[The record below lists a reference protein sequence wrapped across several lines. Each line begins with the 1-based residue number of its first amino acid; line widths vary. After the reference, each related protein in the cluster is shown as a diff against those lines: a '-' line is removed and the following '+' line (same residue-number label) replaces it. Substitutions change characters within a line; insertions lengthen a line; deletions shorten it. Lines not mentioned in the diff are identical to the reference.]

1 MDEIQEELRK
11 LYRQK
16 IEIENQIKYL
26 EEKVEKN
33 SCFSFLLRDSI
44 YISTKNLSTSLVNEL
59 KNLAIFPNPQ
69 IKILQNLRKPIYNTP
84 KNIFTFELDNGTLKL
99 PRGLMR
105 DVIRTLQTHKL
116 HYSIK
121 DERLYQKIDFP
132 KITFELR
139 EEQKKSIEAIEK
151 KDFSI
156 FVAPPGFGKTLIASK
171 MIEKRGVNTLVIVN
185 KNMLLEQWIERFCSY
200 FKMDKNEIGYLG
212 KGKNTLNQRLDIATM
227 QSLKNNS
234 SLIQN
239 YSFVIV
245 DECHH
250 IPAITFETI
259 IKSFYGKYILG
270 LSATP
275 KRKDEMEPIL
285 FGQLGNISYE
295 VKSQKT
301 NTKIVQIVHT
311 DFESDCDNFSDLI
324 SQIISD
330 TKRNELIVNQIMRH
344 QGRKILVL
352 TDRIEH
358 LENIS
363 QLLLLKKIEYIVIH
377 GSMKKKNQEENL
389 SKIGDANLV
398 LATSSY
404 FGEGIDFPHLD
415 TIIFA
420 TPISFSGRLI
430 QYLGR
435 IGRNGDD
442 CLAIDILDS
451 KNNFT
456 LSAFRKRKEGYNQ
469 LFYKLRDEK

>member
-1 MDEIQEELRK
+1 MASNQEELSS

-16 IEIENQIKYL
+16 EDIENRIKYL
-26 EEKVEKN
+26 EEKIEKD
-33 SCFSFLLRDSI
+33 SSFSFLLKDSI
-44 YISTKNLSTSLVNEL
+44 YLSIKNLSTTLVNEL
-59 KNLAIFPNPQ
+59 KNLAIFPNPE
-69 IKILQNLRKPIYNTP
+69 IKILQNLRKPLYNTP
-84 KNIFTFELDNGTLKL
+84 KNIFTFELNDGVLKL

-105 DVIRTLQTHKL
+105 EVIRALKNHNIVF
-116 HYSIK
+116 SFK
-121 DERLYQKIDFP
+121 DERLCEKIDFP
-132 KITFELR
+132 KIKFNLR
-139 EEQKKSIEAIEK
+139 EDQKKCIEEIQK

-156 FVAPPGFGKTLIASK
+156 FVAPPGFGKTLIASQ
-171 MIEKRGVNTLVIVN
+171 MVEKRAVNTLVIVN
-185 KNMLLEQWIERFCSY
+185 KNMLLDQWIDRFCSY
-200 FKMDKNEIGYLG
+200 FEIKKNEIGYLG
-212 KGKNTLNQRLDIATM
+212 KGKNTLNKKLDIATM
-227 QSLKNNS
+227 QSLKNNP
-234 SLIQN
+234 LIIKN

-250 IPAITFETI
+250 IPAFTFENI
-259 IKSFYGKYILG
+259 IKSFHGKYVLG

-295 VKSQKT
+295 VKSKKT
-301 NTKIVQIVHT
+301 KNKIAQVINT
-311 DFESDCDNFSDLI
+311 DFVSDCDNFGDLI
-324 SQIISD
+324 SQIIKD
-330 TKRNELIVNQIMRH
+330 EKRNELIINQIINH
-344 QGRKILVL
+344 KNRKILVL

-358 LENIS
+358 IENLSKI
-363 QLLLLKKIEYIVIH
+363 LLDKKIDFVSIH
-377 GSMKKKNQEENL
+377 GSMNKKDQAESL
-389 SKIGDANLV
+389 SKIGDASIV

-442 CLAIDILDS
+442 CLAIDILDN

-456 LSAFRKRKEGYNQ
+456 LSAFRKRKDGYNQ
-469 LFYKLRDEK
+469 LFYEIKNNQ